1 MKPAFQDP
9 TLQSL
14 ASLHLITR
22 QLGLPA
28 SSLPSSAKVWPPLEE
43 VASGSALLGKT
54 APFTYI
60 WTVPLASPLSLGL
73 GLKMKPSCK
82 APETGLPAGKAG
94 GLC

>member
-14 ASLHLITR
+14 ANLHLTTL

-28 SSLPSSAKVWPPLEE
+28 SSLLPRAKVWPPLEE

-60 WTVPLASPLSLGL
+60 WTVQLASPLSLGL

-82 APETGLPAGKAG
+82 GPETGLPAGNGG